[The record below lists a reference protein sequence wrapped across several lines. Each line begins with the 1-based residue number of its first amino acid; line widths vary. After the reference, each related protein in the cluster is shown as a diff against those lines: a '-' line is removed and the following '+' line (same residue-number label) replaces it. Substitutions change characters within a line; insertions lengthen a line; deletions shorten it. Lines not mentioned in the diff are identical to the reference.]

1 MPYTGVCSLIEL
13 PPYGDCMTFRIKI
26 ALIYC
31 SYSHFG
37 GECVIEILGDVD
49 LYLIAF
55 YSAEYPNRKYRPA

>member
-1 MPYTGVCSLIEL
+1 
-13 PPYGDCMTFRIKI
+13 MTFRIKI

-31 SYSHFG
+31 NYSHFG